1 MKYQAFKDDELGL
14 RDHLAMDR
22 TAMANERTF
31 LAYCRTAI
39 MLAATA
45 VTLFKLFPGSDAAR
59 YISLAIILAA
69 LAIGVVGGLRYWG
82 LTRALKEMKG

>member
-1 MKYQAFKDDELGL
+1 MKYNAFKDDELGL

-39 MLAATA
+39 MLVATA
-45 VTLFKLFPGSDAAR
+45 VTLFKLFPGSDVAR
-59 YISLAIILAA
+59 LASLTVLPAA
-69 LAIGVVGGLRYWG
+69 LAIGFIGCLRYLR
-82 LTRALKEMKG
+82 LTRALKEMKH